1 MDELAGLLD
10 FAKTPTGQ
18 GLLATVAG
26 GLSGARRGTPWNNLG
41 RAGLAGLAGYSNAQS
56 VEGAQEL
63 REIQLQKYKA
73 DNLATK
79 NKQDAIGRIT
89 AGRENDPKF
98 QPSFSDLAAI
108 DTRSALKSV
117 GPDSAVDFGLVPQV
131 GLNAAT
137 GKSAFFVQDKRGGTR
152 WLDAAVPPNYQLV
165 PGNEYKAPQ
174 VFDKRSGV
182 LDAPPQSAGAQPS
195 SPMSPISSALPS
207 PAAPQVDMNAPWA
220 KIASPKEQDQMRGR
234 VYDQDNKRLDDLR
247 GKVSVGRTI
256 MSDLERFGQL
266 NRAQETGGL
275 WNNLPTPTTD
285 DQKKEMESIT
295 ARLAPAQRTPG
306 AGSSSDRDVDLYL
319 KGLPGIDKTG
329 TVNKEIRAAYK
340 KQLTD
345 AESNLGFMEKY
356 LTDNGYLSGAD
367 VARKNAIGNEKTG
380 GLDVSKLTPEHA
392 AFLQQQDP
400 DAFRRGIERGNKN
413 RSAPEASKQQAANV
427 FDHLPKAISLK
438 GKTIKDNQTGK
449 LLRSNGM
456 SWVEVN

>member
-1 MDELAGLLD
+1 MDGMNGLLD
-10 FAKTPTGQ
+10 FAKTPAGQ
-18 GLLATVAG
+18 GLLAAFSG
-26 GLSGARRGTPWNNLG
+26 GLAGARRGQPINSLG
-41 RAGLAGLAGYSNAQS
+41 RAGLAGVEGYSNALQTQG
-56 VEGAQEL
+56 VQEL
-63 REIQLQKYKA
+63 RDMQMQKI
-73 DNLATK
+73 K
-79 NKQDAIGRIT
+79 NESMASQQSRDAISRIA
-89 AGRENDPKF
+89 AGREKDPKY
-98 QPSFSDLAAI
+98 QPSFADLASI
-108 DTRSALKSV
+108 DKSSALKSV
-117 GPDSAVDFGLVPQV
+117 MPDGAIDFGLEPKV
-131 GLNAAT
+131 GMNPTT
-137 GKSAFFVQDKRGGTR
+137 GKTAFFVQDKRGGTR
-152 WLDAAVPPNYQLV
+152 WLDAAVPPDYQLV
-165 PGNEYKAPQ
+165 PGNEYKAPG
-174 VFDKRSGV
+174 VFDRRAGQFTPPGTSGNV
-182 LDAPPQSAGAQPS
+182 SSTSGNMPP
-195 SPMSPISSALPS
+195 
-207 PAAPQVDMNAPWA
+207 PAAEPQIDTNAPWA
-220 KIASPKEQDQMRGR
+220 KITSPKEQDQMRGR

-247 GKVSVGRTI
+247 SKVSVGRTI

-319 KGLPGIDKTG
+319 RGLPGIDKTG

-380 GLDVSKLTPEHA
+380 GLDVSKLTPEQA

-413 RSAPEASKQQAANV
+413 KSAPEAPKQQAANV

-456 SWVEVN
+456 SWVEVK